1 MTTYRA
7 ELISTG
13 HGLLEGPVWT
23 PEGLLV
29 ADATVGGVLR
39 ISDSGSIETVIE
51 HRRGIGGMAIHQNGG
66 LVISGRNVAVKGLI
80 GSDDTATHVV
90 KENDPDNGIV
100 GYNDLTVDA
109 QGRVYVGSLAFVASE
124 SRDVDKPG
132 QLFCIDLD
140 GSAKVVAEDVLLTNG
155 LGFSP
160 DGSLL
165 YHADTLR
172 SIVFVYDVNADGTL
186 DSKRSFVQTAYD
198 SHPDGLAVDID
209 GNVWVA
215 LPHSGAVGCFD
226 PTGHRIA
233 SIQIDVPMATSLTFG
248 GEDMRDLYIVSGSE
262 GLDIDRGAGVFKARV
277 ETPGLTIPEC
287 RVAL

>member
-7 ELISTG
+7 ERVSTG

-23 PEGLLV
+23 EEGLLV

-39 ISDSGSIETVIE
+39 ISDTGVTETVIE
-51 HRRGIGGMAIHQNGG
+51 HRRGIGGMAIHQGGG
-66 LVISGRNVAVKGLI
+66 LVISGRNVAVKGLV
-80 GSDDTATHVV
+80 GSDDTTTHVL

-109 QGRVYVGSLAFVASE
+109 RGRLYVGSLAFVASE

-140 GSAKVVAEDVLLTNG
+140 GSARVVAEGVLLTNG

-160 DGSLL
+160 DGSFL

-172 SIVFVYDVNADGTL
+172 STVFVYDVHDDGSLGPKRPFVHADDDG
-186 DSKRSFVQTAYD
+186 
-198 SHPDGLAVDID
+198 HPDGLAVDVA

-215 LPHSGAVGCFD
+215 LPHTGRVGCFD
-226 PTGHRIA
+226 PSGTRTA
-233 SIQIDVPMATSLTFG
+233 SIQIDVPMVTSLTFG
-248 GEDMRDLYIVSGSE
+248 GDDLRDLYIVSGSE
-262 GLDIDRGAGVFKARV
+262 QLDTDRGAGVFKARV
-277 ETPGLTIPEC
+277 ETPGLAIPPC
-287 RVAL
+287 RVAW